1 MKFFF
6 KLILILLS
14 INLISC
20 TKDKIEIS
28 TIKEIDQEKELL
40 NTYTEGMTAIEKED
54 YFIAH
59 KKFLESE
66 MLFPQSIWAP
76 KSALMAAYSYY
87 MMGDYSSAK
96 FNLERYMGTYPQ
108 DKNLAYAHFLLAMCY
123 YENIIDETTDQE
135 PLINAKK
142 QFQIIVNEY
151 NETDFA
157 IDAKFK
163 LDLINDI
170 LASKEMYIG
179 RHYVKSEKWIAAINR
194 FKTILYK
201 YDTTIYAEE
210 AIHRL
215 VEVHYHLGL
224 NDEAKKYANLLGYN
238 YLSGEWYKRSYKLF
252 NKNYRSGKSKKDES
266 PGKKGIIKSFKKLFE

>member
-215 VEVHYHLGL
+215 VEVHYHIGL

>member
-66 MLFPQSIWAP
+66 MLFPQSICAP

-215 VEVHYHLGL
+215 VEVHYHIGL

>member
-123 YENIIDETTDQE
+123 YENIMDETTDQE

>member
-215 VEVHYHLGL
+215 VEVHYHIGL

-266 PGKKGIIKSFKKLFE
+266 LGKKGIIKSFKKLFE